1 MEEIK
6 KERIFKN
13 PRYIL
18 GRTPYQA
25 FECIYFLYAILTIIF
40 TELFEGEVYQVLPFD
55 IIGDYIGFLLTCLM
69 LGLILLFIAKKYFYV
84 KVNYFFLIIL
94 SIMFIGNSIALIT
107 FPNEIKAT
115 TTLTGQPFVY
125 SLENIKKYEYL
136 FMFLNSCLFLYVT
149 YVCVPVCRI
158 SKSFS
163 KNIAIIFLIVTYFAI
178 IFSYFSDYEQYH
190 YFFRPSDFS
199 TKPGQIKS
207 FIGEKNMFGMLL
219 FLAMIVH
226 FKFLYETRNYF
237 NLFMIVFLYAHIIV
251 CECRSAA
258 LAGIVLFL
266 GYFII
271 VAIEQLHNKKAISIA
286 IFSLLGLGVI
296 LLALIVFVPAFSKI
310 VIFKKIANV
319 LKGSFVTKAD
329 STFYSRLRIWD
340 KFFTLVNSNPIFFIF
355 GLGTMNFNY
364 AFLYAKDN
372 NPAMYWHLHNGFL
385 EPFGQG
391 GIIRFIINLIFV
403 GYILYLVI
411 ALFIKTKDKRLLLYL
426 TFLLAFFTRTVFEPE
441 FLLSTSLASIISI
454 ISIALPIFTYKAH
467 LNSRVYQRKP
477 SIIISKKIE
486 IERLFYL
493 LPTALI
499 STGILTNNLY
509 IRIGLILV
517 GFIIQ
522 VVSYFSLMKKK
533 SYIKQDERKFRE
545 FSFIM
550 ILDIIISLESIICL
564 YLFSNKIDVAHY
576 LYNIL
581 FAYCFSLF
589 FYYFANEY
597 SLLDDEFAFIK
608 RNELEFE
615 KKSYDEIKKDEKA
628 IINSCFNKKG
638 KENAIN

>member
-25 FECIYFLYAILTIIF
+25 FECLYFVYVLFTIIF
-40 TELFEGEVYQVLPFD
+40 TELFEGEKYNVLPFD
-55 IIGDYIGFLLTCLM
+55 IVGDYIGFLLTCLM
-69 LGLILLFIAKKYFYV
+69 LGIMLLFIAKKYFYV

-107 FPNEIKAT
+107 FPNELKAT
-115 TTLTGQPFVY
+115 TTLNNQPFIY

-158 SKSFS
+158 NKSFS
-163 KNIAIIFLIVTYFAI
+163 KNIAIIFLIITYFAI
-178 IFSYFSDYEQYH
+178 IFSYFSDYEQYN
-190 YFFRPSDFS
+190 YFFRPSDF
-199 TKPGQIKS
+199 TIKPGQIKS

-226 FKFLYETRNYF
+226 FKFLFETRNYF
-237 NLFMIVFLYAHIIV
+237 HLFMSIFLYAHIIV

-271 VAIEQLHNKKAISIA
+271 VALEQLHNKKAISIT
-286 IFSLLGLGVI
+286 IFSLLGLAI
-296 LLALIVFVPAFSKI
+296 IFLTLIVYVPIFSK
-310 VIFKKIANV
+310 VKIFKKISDV
-319 LKGSFVTKAD
+319 LTGSFTTKEM
-329 STFYSRLRIWD
+329 STFYSRLIIWD

-372 NPAMYWHLHNGFL
+372 YSARYWHLHNGFL

-391 GIIRFIINLIFV
+391 GIIRFIINLIFI

-411 ALFIKTKDKRLLLYL
+411 SLFVKTKDKRLLLYL
-426 TFLLAFFTRTVFEPE
+426 TFLFAFFTRTVFEPE

-454 ISIALPIFTYKAH
+454 ITIALPIFTYKAQV
-467 LNSRVYQRKP
+467 NSRVYETKP
-477 SIIISKKIE
+477 SIIINKKIE
-486 IERLFYL
+486 IERLFYF

-509 IRIGLILV
+509 IRIVLISI

-522 VVSYFSLMKKK
+522 VVSYFFLMKKK
-533 SYIKQDERKFRE
+533 NYMNQDERKFRE

-550 ILDIIISLESIICL
+550 ILDVIISIESIICL
-564 YLFSNKIDVAHY
+564 YLFTHSIDVAHY
-576 LYNIL
+576 IYNIF
-581 FAYCFSLF
+581 FAYSFSLF

-597 SLLDDEFAFIK
+597 QLLDDEFAFIK
-608 RNELEFE
+608 KAELKFE
-615 KKSYDEIKKDEKA
+615 KKSYDEIKESEKA
-628 IINSCFNKKG
+628 IINSCFNKKE
-638 KENAIN
+638 KEDVIV